1 MGKTNFL
8 FIIFSILFM
17 NISLFALDT
26 ATRELPPHYVA
37 GSSFEVTIY
46 VNTDTQNPPTGV
58 IISETLP
65 SGWTII
71 SSNPQWSKYQ
81 SSTNTYKWL
90 QFNSSGVSPFT
101 ITYTVSVPEGTTGTY
116 EFSGIINTTTS
127 GELPIEGD
135 TYISDSI
142 QEKGDLNQ
150 DENIDISDVILCLR
164 MSVGLEL
171 NINGNT
177 YTPPY
182 PSWLTDIADM
192 NEDDIVDISD
202 VILILRITVGLD

>member
-1 MGKTNFL
+1 MGKINFL

-17 NISLFALDT
+17 NISLFTSDT
-26 ATRELPPHYVA
+26 ATRDLPDYYTA
-37 GSSFEVTIY
+37 GSNFEVTIY

-65 SGWTII
+65 SNWSII

-90 QFNSSGVSPFT
+90 KFNSSGVSPFT

-127 GELPIEGD
+127 GEVSIEGD
-135 TYISDSI
+135 TYISDNI
-142 QEKGDLNQ
+142 QKGDING
-150 DENIDISDVILCLR
+150 DGEVDISDVILCLR
-164 MSVGLEL
+164 QAVEL
-171 NINGNT
+171 D
-177 YTPPY
+177 PPQ
-182 PSWLTDIADM
+182 PDLADI
-192 NEDDIVDISD
+192 NEDGEIDISD
-202 VILILRITVGLD
+202 VILILRIAVGLD